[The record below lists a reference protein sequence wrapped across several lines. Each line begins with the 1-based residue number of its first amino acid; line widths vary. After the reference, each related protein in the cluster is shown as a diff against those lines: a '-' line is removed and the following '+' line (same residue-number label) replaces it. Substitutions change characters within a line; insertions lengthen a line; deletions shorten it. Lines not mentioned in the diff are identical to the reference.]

1 MKISDDINESFY
13 IEVFCQQRNHH
24 GERICGDVFYSKRIP
39 EEKRVI
45 AILSDGM
52 GHGVKANILATL
64 TSTMAMRFSIEHE
77 DPNDIAEIIMNALPV
92 CSERN
97 LSYSTFTIVNIEYDG
112 LTQIIE
118 YGNPECLI
126 FRGQRIFEPEW
137 QCIILTSH
145 KNAGKEI
152 RACTF
157 KSHREDRIIFF
168 SDGVYQS
175 GTGSVK
181 FPTGWG
187 LENIQ
192 NYISRILATDSSIS
206 ARKLAGKIVKMAYQ
220 NDNFNAEDD
229 VSCAAIYLRR
239 PRRLLLC
246 SGPPYEEFSDS
257 DMAKIVKDFK
267 GRKIICGATTGDI
280 ISHQLGLKIIE
291 GQQFDDPELPPVS
304 YMESIDLLTEGIL
317 TLSKVHN
324 LLKDYGTTMP
334 SGKGPAHQVVQLLL
348 DSDEIHFLIG
358 TRLNPAHHDPKI
370 PRELEIR
377 RTVVKRIARLLEEKF
392 LKEVYMKI
400 M

>member
-1 MKISDDINESFY
+1 VKLSDDINESFY
-13 IEVFCQQRNHH
+13 IEVYCQQRNHQ

-77 DPNDIAEIIMNALPV
+77 DPNDIAEIIMNTLPV

-112 LTQIIE
+112 QTQIIE

-152 RACTF
+152 RTCSF

-175 GTGSVK
+175 GTGSIK

-192 NYISRILATDSSIS
+192 NYITRMLTTDTSIS

-257 DMAKIVKDFK
+257 DMAKIVKEFK

-304 YMESIDLLTEGIL
+304 YMENIDLLTEGIL

-324 LLKDYGTTMP
+324 LLKDYGTMMP
-334 SGKGPAHQVVQLLL
+334 AGKGPAHQIIQLLL

-377 RTVVKRIARLLEEKF
+377 RTVAKRIARLLEEKF